1 MFVEP
6 FCALLDR
13 LERAQPS
20 SRLLVAWAAC
30 ALPRAALAAIVGLDE
45 DYGYFIHGRT
55 NSAWYPLYE
64 WLAASLWSLT
74 GGSVRLYFA
83 AHLAIHSLLGPIVYG
98 LTRKLGLGARA
109 AWLAVIGVAF
119 MPYYVS
125 LSARQPQVG
134 ITIVMV
140 AALLLVYAGW
150 TGGRRSR
157 GAGIL
162 FAAMCGLTIA
172 IRPNAL
178 SVIAVLYLLALA
190 GTGDRPQ
197 DVRRGRLVSVL
208 TSGGVFAA
216 ILLALAA
223 INLQR
228 EGRFSPFTG
237 NVGFNLY
244 VGNNPHVGEYALRY
258 DITSLQDSLDE
269 SLPPDYA
276 TTPNEERDDL
286 LRRAALD
293 YMSAHPGQSIWNAVL
308 KTWRYWDP
316 RLEDARLTPLHW
328 NLAYTLPYVVYGLLA
343 LGGAWILWKRG
354 SRSAL
359 LVIVAT
365 LLAYWLPHAVFF
377 GSVRMRMTTEFLLI
391 VLAACAVAA
400 WIDDRRPAG

>member
-1 MFVEP
+1 MLVES
-6 FCALLDR
+6 FCVLLDR
-13 LERAQPS
+13 LERARPS

-30 ALPRAALAAIVGLDE
+30 ALPRAALATIVGLDE
-45 DYGYFIHGRT
+45 DYGFFIHGRT

-74 GGSVRLYFA
+74 WGSLRLYFA

-98 LTRKLGLGARA
+98 LTRKLGLGGRA
-109 AWLAVIGVAF
+109 AWLAVLGVAV

-134 ITIVMV
+134 VTIVLI
-140 AALLLVYAGW
+140 AGLVLAYAGW
-150 TGGRRSR
+150 TGDRRPR

-162 FAAMCGLTIA
+162 FAAMGGLTIA
-172 IRPNAL
+172 IRPNAV
-178 SVIAVLYLLALA
+178 SVIAVLYLLALV
-190 GTGDRPQ
+190 GTGA
-197 DVRRGRLVSVL
+197 RGRDHRRTRLASVL
-208 TSGGVFAA
+208 TSGAVFAA

-244 VGNNPHVGEYALRY
+244 VGNNPRLGEYALRY
-258 DITSLQDSLDE
+258 DITSLQDSLNE

-293 YMSAHPGQSIWNAVL
+293 YISAHPWLSIRNAVL
-308 KTWRYWDP
+308 KSWRYWDP

-328 NLAYTLPYVVYGLLA
+328 NLAYTVPYVVYGLLA
-343 LGGAWILWKRG
+343 LGGAWLLWMRG
-354 SRSAL
+354 PRSAL

-377 GSVRMRMTTEFLLI
+377 GTVRMRMTTEFLLI

-400 WIDDRRPAG
+400 WIDDRRGAG